1 VRHIPEVI
9 CADVE
14 MATLN
19 TALHFPILA
28 GIQRSETSPLSPK
41 NALCRLCRSF
51 GQAFCSRMQDTSQT
65 PEAMHIHPP
74 KTTKPAIR
82 TYPDLS
88 GPIRTYPDLSGPII
102 AAGCT
107 SRLTLLEPEI
117 SEASEIGPGKRLC
130 PSCRCLYNSDQVQ
143 PEVSAICSN
152 LTT

>member
-1 VRHIPEVI
+1 MRHIPEVI

-65 PEAMHIHPP
+65 PEAMRIHPP

-82 TYPDLS
+82 TYQ
-88 GPIRTYPDLSGPII
+88 DLSGPII

-107 SRLTLLEPEI
+107 SRLTLLEPDI
-117 SEASEIGPGKRLC
+117 SEASEIGPGKRLQALV
-130 PSCRCLYNSDQVQ
+130 PELPMLVEFGSSIKQ